1 VEEEVGKYRA
11 TLDVE
16 DELDP
21 DFMII
26 ARTDGR
32 GAVGG
37 FQDGESCSFPKKYA
51 INPSYNLKNYPR
63 DSEDL

>member
-37 FQDGESCSFPKKYA
+37 SQEGKSRSFPKKHA